1 MIPRISTKNLRVSSF
16 TPSVNSRISLS
27 TVSLTHSGSNFG
39 FAIDSRKR
47 REFIAKAEES
57 NEGEGTE
64 AVSEDVAETEEA
76 TEVEEAKTPWK
87 PRTKLGDV
95 MGVSYNIK
103 CVVL

>member
-1 MIPRISTKNLRVSSF
+1 MLPRIPTKNLRVSSF
-16 TPSVNSRISLS
+16 TPSVNSQISF
-27 TVSLTHSGSNFG
+27 SLNHSGSNFG

-57 NEGEGTE
+57 TEGEDTEE
-64 AVSEDVAETEEA
+64 AVMEDVAETEGA

-95 MGVSYNIK
+95 MGVSKNQM
-103 CVVL
+103 CVM